1 MSLCRYNPNTNLF
14 YTYTTLFENRH
25 AGGIPSETVRVVN
38 LERFKGDLE
47 SVIVAGVEVCLFGYI
62 LFYMVIEARNIRRV
76 GFSAWV
82 TDGYSLIMYA
92 FHFPAFFVNVL
103 IVLSGLSSSAS
114 SLSSSYSKSFCLL
127 LQQKCSQPMIS
138 EQSRSALSPSSFT
151 TAKPSLTCKPSHIPH
166 PHPLPPP
173 PQTLLLTPLPPPP
186 PPTATQSSC
195 SCPGFA
201 SANTSTSSPQRHECS
216 PKR

>member
-47 SVIVAGVEVCLFGYI
+47 SVFVAVVEVCLFGYV
-62 LFYMVIEARNIRRV
+62 LFYMVIEARNIRRL
-76 GFSAWV
+76 GLSAWV
-82 TDGYSLIMYA
+82 TDGYSLIMFA

-103 IVLSGLSSSAS
+103 IVLSGLSLYAS
-114 SLSSSYSKSFCLL
+114 SLSSSYWKSFCLL
-127 LQQKCSQPMIS
+127 LQQKCSQPRIS
-138 EQSRSALSPSSFT
+138 EQSKSALSPSSST

-166 PHPLPPP
+166 PHPP
-173 PQTLLLTPLPPPP
+173 PLPP
-186 PPTATQSSC
+186 
-195 SCPGFA
+195 
-201 SANTSTSSPQRHECS
+201 
-216 PKR
+216 